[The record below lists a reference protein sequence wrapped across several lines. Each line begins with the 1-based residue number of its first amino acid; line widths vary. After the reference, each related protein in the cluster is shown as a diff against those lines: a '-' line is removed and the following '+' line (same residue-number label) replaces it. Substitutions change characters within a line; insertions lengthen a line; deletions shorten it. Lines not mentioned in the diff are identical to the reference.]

1 MERQKHQQTLQQEL
15 EGMEIEPVS
24 STWEYYT
31 QQKEEVSFIYWCN
44 IYRSLCVQCSP
55 ILETFVY
62 HYLIYELLTIDLNRN
77 SKAGRPNTYT
87 HYLHT

>member
-44 IYRSLCVQCSP
+44 IY
-55 ILETFVY
+55 
-62 HYLIYELLTIDLNRN
+62 IDLYVY
-77 SKAGRPNTYT
+77 SVVPSWKPLYT
-87 HYLHT
+87 TT